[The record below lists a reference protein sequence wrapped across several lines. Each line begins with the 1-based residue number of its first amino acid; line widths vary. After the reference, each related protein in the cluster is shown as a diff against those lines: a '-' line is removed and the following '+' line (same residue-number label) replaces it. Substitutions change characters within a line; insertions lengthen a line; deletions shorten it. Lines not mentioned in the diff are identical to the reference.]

1 MSLEGKVTT
10 IIIAH
15 RINTVKNVKNI
26 YFMDN
31 GKILSAGSY
40 EFLQKSIPEFDN
52 WVQELNSETISW
64 SGLQEFNLRC
74 HHRRIQILMA
84 FHLAIPTN
92 KCSQISFARHA
103 IRANFINRGWVPI

>member
-1 MSLEGKVTT
+1 MSGGEKQRVAIARALYAKPKLLIIDEGISSLDFTSEKLITNSLLSLEGKVTT

-15 RINTVKNVKNI
+15 RMNTVKNVKNI

-52 WVQELNSETISW
+52 WVQELNSETIS
-64 SGLQEFNLRC
+64 
-74 HHRRIQILMA
+74 
-84 FHLAIPTN
+84 
-92 KCSQISFARHA
+92 
-103 IRANFINRGWVPI
+103 